1 MSSGHSSPMEPSRS
15 DPPTC
20 PTHGD
25 GAAPASSA
33 NKKLWRAMQAVYL
46 VVVKKHQPKLAA
58 LGVHL
63 HHLLSISSS
72 SSRRDDR
79 RHRRSLA
86 AAARARGD
94 DFEHHHPAM
103 AFLSSLSSCRSM
115 DPAAAVVHPYPRR
128 HGHDGHRRASSSYSS
143 RPAAGHSLSCRSMDP
158 AAAVCQYQ
166 YRPREV
172 EFSCKSTPLHKRRRR
187 EQRLRRQQERA
198 AEQGRRWGGD
208 RSSSEPEYYHY
219 HGSAAAVTRLF
230 ALMDVDEEAAAA
242 VTDLAGYDG
251 DDLDVDATVPAL
263 TMGAT
268 ARQVRITDSPYLLW
282 DDDSEEGWGAVDRRA
297 DEFITSFYE
306 QLRTQQPRGGATRY
320 LTR

>member
-1 MSSGHSSPMEPSRS
+1 MSSGQSSPMESASS

-20 PTHGD
+20 PHHGD
-25 GAAPASSA
+25 GAPAAVSA

-63 HHLLSISSS
+63 HHLLSISS
-72 SSRRDDR
+72 RRDR
-79 RHRRSLA
+79 RRGSLA
-86 AAARARGD
+86 AAARD
-94 DFEHHHPAM
+94 DDEHPVLAT
-103 AFLSSLSSCRSM
+103 FLSSLSSCRSM
-115 DPAAAVVHPYPRR
+115 DPAGAVVHPYPRR
-128 HGHDGHRRASSSYSS
+128 RVSSL
-143 RPAAGHSLSCRSMDP
+143 RPAAPASSLSCRSMDP

-172 EFSCKSTPLHKRRRR
+172 EFSCKSTPMHKRRRR

-198 AEQGRRWGGD
+198 AAAEQGRRWGHY
-208 RSSSEPEYYHY
+208 SSEPEYYHY
-219 HGSAAAVTRLF
+219 RGSAAAVTTLF
-230 ALMDVDEEAAAA
+230 ALMDVEEEEAAAKA
-242 VTDLAGYDG
+242 TAHADDG
-251 DDLDVDATVPAL
+251 GGGGDLDVDGTVAAL
-263 TMGAT
+263 TMGPA
-268 ARQVRITDSPYLLW
+268 ARQVRITDSPYLMW

-306 QLRTQQPRGGATRY
+306 QLRTQQPRGGGATRY

>member
-1 MSSGHSSPMEPSRS
+1 MEPSRS
-15 DPPTC
+15 APPTC
-20 PTHGD
+20 PHHGD
-25 GAAPASSA
+25 GAASA

-46 VVVKKHQPKLAA
+46 LVVKKHQPKLAA

-63 HHLLSISSS
+63 HHLLSISGSS
-72 SSRRDDR
+72 TRRDDR
-79 RHRRSLA
+79 RCRRSLA

-94 DFEHHHPAM
+94 DEEHHHPAL

-128 HGHDGHRRASSSYSS
+128 HGHRRASSSSL
-143 RPAAGHSLSCRSMDP
+143 RPAGGHSLSCRSMDP
-158 AAAVCQYQ
+158 ATAVCQYQ

-198 AEQGRRWGGD
+198 AEQGRWWD
-208 RSSSEPEYYHY
+208 EHLSDPEYYHY

-230 ALMDVDEEAAAA
+230 ALMDVDEEAAA
-242 VTDLAGYDG
+242 TDLAGYDG
-251 DDLDVDATVPAL
+251 GGDDVDLDATVPAL